1 MSGNTLHSYNGLFGD
16 NLIKGGGILN
26 KYGYKIRDLREKHG
40 DTLESAAKRLNIS
53 WSALGKVERGERKVT
68 PDFLEEVANAYG
80 VPLSYFFGIEKTVP
94 EELKEIGVEWITF
107 IEEMKD
113 RELSPEEIKSIIEFV
128 NNFKK

>member
-1 MSGNTLHSYNGLFGD
+1 M
-16 NLIKGGGILN
+16 N

-94 EELKEIGVEWITF
+94 EELKEIGVEWIAF

-113 RELSPEEIKSIIEFV
+113 RELSPDEIKSIIEFV
-128 NNFKK
+128 NNFKKWKFDKNLQIDIR